1 MVKNKRLFKK
11 FLIFISVLFIISAII
26 FTYQIQKQGFH
37 EDEVYSI
44 SSAVNPDNGLMVA
57 YKDNYIPEN
66 EAPEWKTREY
76 ISNYMKLLPENYLNL
91 KSIYINQAMDNH
103 PPLFYTLVHFSSLLF
118 GGEFSKYTVF
128 IVNIIAFIAS
138 CFVIKKI
145 LELLNK
151 ENIIIPTIIFYGLSM
166 GTISMVLYQRMYML
180 LTLFIL
186 LYFYISLKIYF
197 NKFEI
202 DKTTKIKLGII
213 TVLGFLTQY
222 YFAVYAF
229 FVFTIMIVKI
239 IKDKKYEILKTY
251 IIMHAIYAIIGVL
264 IFVPCISH
272 LLFTDRGITNLSN
285 SNYFTHLLQYL
296 NHLAYAFTLNNNIA
310 IILVALAIFTIGLVY
325 LYKKT
330 NRKFI
335 VILITLPNIFF
346 FLITVKLTSFQELR
360 YIMPILPFIAMSL
373 FIILDKVINVKY
385 KTAILAIMS
394 ILFVLPGIIYSEP
407 KFLYSEYEE
416 YLNIAEENSEKSFV
430 FIYDNFFNHMKNIPE
445 MMIYNKTLIINTN
458 KDELKYLFND
468 ESLKNEESFILS
480 IKSYMDC
487 ENILN
492 QIKDNTE
499 FKKIENLYLSNA
511 DDNSNKTENNLYLLS
526 KI

>member
-1 MVKNKRLFKK
+1 MFNDKKNLV
-11 FLIFISVLFIISAII
+11 FIAILLIISTVI
-26 FTYQIQKQGFH
+26 FMYQIQKQGFH

-76 ISNYMKLLPENYLNL
+76 IANYMKLLPENYLNL
-91 KSIYINQAMDNH
+91 KSVYINQAMDNH
-103 PPLFYTLVHFSSLLF
+103 PPIFYALVHFSSLLF

-128 IVNIIAFIAS
+128 VVNIIAFVAS

-145 LELLNK
+145 LELLAK
-151 ENIIIPTIIFYGLSM
+151 EAIIIPTIIFYGLSM

-180 LTLFIL
+180 LTFFIL
-186 LYFYISLKIYF
+186 LYFFSSLQIYF

-202 DKTTKIKLGII
+202 DKKTKIKLGII

-229 FVFTIMIVKI
+229 FIFVIMTVKI
-239 IKDKKYEILKTY
+239 IKDKKYKVLKEY
-251 IIMHAIYAIIGVL
+251 IIMHVIYAVIGVL

-285 SNYFTHLLQYL
+285 SNYFSHLLKYL

-310 IILVALAIFTIGLVY
+310 IILVTLAIFTAGLVY
-325 LYKKT
+325 VYKKT
-330 NRKFI
+330 NRKFV
-335 VILITLPNIFF
+335 VILITLPNILF

-373 FIILDKVINVKY
+373 FIILDKAVKIKC
-385 KTAILAIMS
+385 KTIVLTVMS
-394 ILFVLPGIIYSEP
+394 ILFILPGMIYSEP
-407 KFLYSEYEE
+407 KFLYTEYKE
-416 YLNIAEENSEKSFV
+416 YLNIAEKNSEKSFV
-430 FIYDNFFNHMKNIPE
+430 YIYDNFFNHMKNIPE
-445 MMIYNKTLIINTN
+445 MMIYEKTLIINTN
-458 KDELKYLFND
+458 KDELKYLFED
-468 ESLKNEESFILS
+468 ESLKDENSFILS

-492 QIKDNTE
+492 QIKENTE
-499 FKKIENLYLSNA
+499 FKKVETLYLSEFN
-511 DDNSNKTENNLYLLS
+511 DNSNKVENNLYLLS
-526 KI
+526 EI